1 MSACV
6 GTEKEK
12 SLTIKQCTMS
22 KHLFGK
28 CTFVQLCFLAAM
40 ALSVLPA
47 GTVDAASASVSQTS
61 TVSGVVTSAADGMPL
76 IGVSVQIKGTTNGAI
91 TDLDGNYTV
100 SVKSGQTLVFSY
112 IGFVTQEIAFTGQKT
127 LNVVLQE
134 EVVSKS
140 EMRFVKGGETQTLSV
155 LSPVQPEVAS
165 GADWC
170 SVSYVSVTQRGTYTY
185 NVEVGAN
192 TETDDR
198 STTISVTA
206 GGFSATVQVTQ
217 TAADGLVVGSPS
229 YSMSAAGGP
238 LHITLTSN
246 GDYSYTVN
254 DAWITEAVLTEG
266 SRAMTESSVNFT
278 VSANRTDSE
287 RTGTITFTL
296 GDAEQTVSV
305 VQEPGQAATV
315 SGETAAEIV
324 QSLGLGWNLG
334 NQLDSHN
341 EGQPADSPWSGT
353 ATVSQALFYRVADAG
368 FTSVRIPVT
377 WLGHIGE
384 APDYTI
390 DEDYMNRV
398 AQMVDY
404 AEAAGLNAIVN
415 IHHDGANSEYWLDI
429 KDAATDEDVNK
440 AVKAQLKAMWTQIA
454 ERFKDKGNFLVFES
468 MNEIHDGGWG
478 WGDNRT
484 DGGKQYGVLNEW
496 NQVFVD
502 AVRATG
508 GNNTNRYLGVPG
520 YTANIDLTVADDFEL
535 PDDVDDNQNRLIVA
549 VHFYDPID
557 YTENAD
563 NIYSEWGHTA
573 DPSKAYSG
581 MAEDNVKEQFGK
593 MKTKFIDKDIPVYI
607 GEMGCVHRADPW
619 SELFRLYYLEYVCKA
634 AKENGLAPFYWDAGG
649 DGSGTQSWALFNRT
663 TGGYIN
669 NAEEV
674 IDVMKRGVFD
684 ESEDYTLQWVYDN
697 CAPTAQ

>member
-1 MSACV
+1 MPFAWAVCLFAYSCSDEDEGSGA
-6 GTEKEK
+6 TE
-12 SLTIKQCTMS
+12 T
-22 KHLFGK
+22 
-28 CTFVQLCFLAAM
+28 
-40 ALSVLPA
+40 
-47 GTVDAASASVSQTS
+47 
-61 TVSGVVTSAADGMPL
+61 
-76 IGVSVQIKGTTNGAI
+76 
-91 TDLDGNYTV
+91 
-100 SVKSGQTLVFSY
+100 
-112 IGFVTQEIAFTGQKT
+112 
-127 LNVVLQE
+127 
-134 EVVSKS
+134 VVSKS

-170 SVSYVSVTQRGTYTY
+170 NVSYVSVTQRGTYTY

-192 TETDDR
+192 PETDDR

-229 YSMSAAGGP
+229 YSMGAAGGP
-238 LHITLTSN
+238 LHITLSSN

-324 QSLGLGWNLG
+324 RSLGLGWNLG

-353 ATVSQALFYRVADAG
+353 PTVSQALFYRVADAG

-415 IHHDGANSEYWLDI
+415 IHHDGADSEYWLDI
-429 KDAATDEDVNK
+429 KDAATDDAVNE

-484 DGGKQYGVLNEW
+484 DGGKQYAVLNEW

-508 GNNTNRYLGVPG
+508 GNNTGRYLGVPG
-520 YTANIDLTVADDFEL
+520 YTANIDLTVDNFEL
-535 PDDVDDNQNRLIVA
+535 PDDIDGNQKRLMVA

-557 YTENAD
+557 YTENEE

-573 DPSKAYSG
+573 DPSKAYDG

-593 MKTKFIDKDIPVYI
+593 MKTKFIDNDIPVYI

-634 AKENGLAPFYWDAGG
+634 AKDYGLAPFYWDAGG

-663 TGGYIN
+663 TGDCIN

-684 ESEDYTLQWVYDN
+684 ESEEYTLQWVYDN

>member
-1 MSACV
+1 MSRLKAYLWMPFAWAAC
-6 GTEKEK
+6 
-12 SLTIKQCTMS
+12 
-22 KHLFGK
+22 LFAYSCSDEDEG
-28 CTFVQLCFLAAM
+28 
-40 ALSVLPA
+40 
-47 GTVDAASASVSQTS
+47 
-61 TVSGVVTSAADGMPL
+61 SGVTE
-76 IGVSVQIKGTTNGAI
+76 T
-91 TDLDGNYTV
+91 
-100 SVKSGQTLVFSY
+100 
-112 IGFVTQEIAFTGQKT
+112 
-127 LNVVLQE
+127 
-134 EVVSKS
+134 VVSKS

-170 SVSYVSVTQRGTYTY
+170 NVSYVSVTQRGTYTY

-192 TETDDR
+192 PETDDR

-229 YSMSAAGGP
+229 YSMGAAGGP
-238 LHITLTSN
+238 LHITLSSN

-324 QSLGLGWNLG
+324 RSLGLGWNLG

-353 ATVSQALFYRVADAG
+353 PTVSQALFYRVADAG

-429 KDAATDEDVNK
+429 KDAATDDAVNE

-484 DGGKQYGVLNEW
+484 DGGKQYAVLNEW

-535 PDDVDDNQNRLIVA
+535 PDDVDGNQNRLMVA

-573 DPSKAYSG
+573 DPSKAYND
-581 MAEDNVKEQFGK
+581 MDMDEDNVKTQFGK
-593 MKTKFIDKDIPVYI
+593 MKTKFIDNDIPVYI

-634 AKENGLAPFYWDAGG
+634 AKDNGLAPFYWDAGG

-663 TGGYIN
+663 TGDYIN

-684 ESEDYTLQWVYDN
+684 ESEEYTLQWVYDN